1 MGGTGRRRKRRACLV
16 DSRRRRTRITKNI
29 KNIKKTKNPRP
40 ISILRDKESKL
51 LPNNWFK
58 WQVHLQNWNMM
69 TKGSFRP
76 NRKTNTN
83 IQSKI
88 DEAKLN
94 MHIMFGLL
102 LIAFIQNL
110 YTSTANYL
118 VGKPVDS
125 FTNVHFYKSNR
136 CLHLYL
142 QHLYI
147 DQDLMYPICD
157 RWHSGWLIYRVILV
171 WTIYKCSDFYWCFGR
186 THEA

>member
-1 MGGTGRRRKRRACLV
+1 
-16 DSRRRRTRITKNI
+16 
-29 KNIKKTKNPRP
+29 
-40 ISILRDKESKL
+40 
-51 LPNNWFK
+51 
-58 WQVHLQNWNMM
+58 M

-94 MHIMFGLL
+94 MHKMFGLL

-110 YTSTANYL
+110 YTSTVNYL

-157 RWHSGWLIYRVILV
+157 HWHSGFDLP
-171 WTIYKCSDFYWCFGR
+171 CDFGMDHLQMLWFLLMFW
-186 THEA
+186 